1 METNQQD
8 DDFEETD
15 DEEDEEDQPPT
26 PRRKRV
32 SGLVKLTGKPKT
44 PQKSTPKTS
53 RIKNT
58 GIKDKKPKNIPT
70 GDMPRPPVGRHT
82 QRQRDVGVISGRSN
96 PVEQRRDDP
105 TVPRSKRPI
114 VFVSKKLPVAHNAA
128 INIPD
133 SGGEE
138 NDIWVISSEND

>member
-15 DEEDEEDQPPT
+15 DEEDEQDQPRT
-26 PRRKRV
+26 PRKKRV

-53 RIKNT
+53 RTKKT
-58 GIKDKKPKNIPT
+58 IKDKNPKNIPT
-70 GDMPRPPVGRHT
+70 GDTARPAVGRPT
-82 QRQRDVGVISGRSN
+82 QRQSDVGVTSGISD
-96 PVEQRRDDP
+96 PVERRKDP
-105 TVPRSKRPI
+105 TVPRSRRPI
-114 VFVSKKLPVAHNAA
+114 VFVPKNLHVAHNSVT
-128 INIPD
+128 NIPD

-138 NDIWVISSEND
+138 NDIWVISSDDD